1 MHIQV
6 DEYDRLHPTQQ
17 DSPDSPS
24 GGQNSEDGPV
34 PDFAKTSLKGAL
46 KTFDRTFMNE
56 MRATVRYVDKVY
68 RVYILECI
76 VYRVYMYAVYTM
88 VYIVRVYDVYA

>member
-1 MHIQV
+1 MSIHILHSLTHTYTLYLYIQV

-17 DSPDSPS
+17 DSSDSPS
-24 GGQNSEDGPV
+24 GGHNSEEGPV

-56 MRATVRYVDKVY
+56 MRATVRYA
-68 RVYILECI
+68 C
-76 VYRVYMYAVYTM
+76 MT
-88 VYIVRVYDVYA
+88 